1 MNHKTILLV
10 DDNQDDLALAT
21 RAFRKL
27 NFNKELVVAND
38 GVEALAYLF
47 GSNGDGG
54 CAPEDL
60 PSLVLLDLKMPRLN
74 GFEVLRG
81 IRASAKTSL
90 VPVVIF
96 TSSNEEKD
104 IIECRNLGANNYIQ
118 KPVNFTDFTAVIRQ
132 LVFSMNLKTASGT

>member
-118 KPVNFTDFTAVIRQ
+118 KPVNFSDFTAVIQQ

>member
-1 MNHKTILLV
+1 
-10 DDNQDDLALAT
+10 
-21 RAFRKL
+21 
-27 NFNKELVVAND
+27 
-38 GVEALAYLF
+38 LAYLF
-47 GSNGDGG
+47 GNNGDGG

-60 PSLVLLDLKMPRLN
+60 HSLVLIDLKMPRLN
-74 GFEVLRG
+74 GFEVLRE

-104 IIECRNLGANNYIQ
+104 IIECRRLGANNYIQ
-118 KPVNFTDFTAVIRQ
+118 KPVNFSDFTAVIQQ

>member
-1 MNHKTILLV
+1 LNHKTILLV